1 MKDTLCSPNFW
12 HRMRT
17 ITLLPTP
24 CTIEMQ
30 ARLAQPEGEFLLF
43 DILQYFHT
51 VSLGWADK
59 LLP

>member
-12 HRMRT
+12 HRTQT

-30 ARLAQPEGEFLLF
+30 ARLAQQGGEFILS

-51 VSLGWADK
+51 VRPG
-59 LLP
+59 